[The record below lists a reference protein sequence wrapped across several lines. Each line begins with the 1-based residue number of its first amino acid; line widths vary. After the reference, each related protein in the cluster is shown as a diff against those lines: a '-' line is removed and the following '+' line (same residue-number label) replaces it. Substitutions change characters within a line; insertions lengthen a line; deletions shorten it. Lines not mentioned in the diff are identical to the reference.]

1 MVRAG
6 LAPSLSMSMASR
18 LSEALFSSFRKSQSS
33 GLQAEARD
41 GQHSAD
47 SSGSPAV
54 LETLDALPASS
65 VAEAKSPLGRSGIQA
80 IQATSSITCKG
91 GAGIGDVEASPREP
105 ADTSALPVSDP
116 SDVVAPC
123 SSRALLEDLQ
133 ATSVTKRLRS
143 KTKGPSDAPT
153 TPRRSLRLK
162 GLPPET
168 PSPLPR
174 PARALRALGA
184 YKGPEPPS
192 GKRKLP
198 ELRQDLPNR
207 CSFVSVLEQARSSGP
222 GGKPS
227 EKKGVTKGK
236 KAGVKP
242 RRQTER
248 PNTLQPSMR
257 QRGLLRVPAL
267 TQIPAIIFKSWKPS
281 PSKRPLPKRCR
292 MPPLQAWRNERVVYE
307 RTPSSQTPSVVA
319 VEVDMTRSAQAPNRN
334 FQLPALQ
341 APLEAMEASEF
352 VGICTSRLRSRVLA
366 LPDRGDALPCTV
378 GINGPGI
385 LHVLDGS
392 LRIAKEGAAKE
403 TQLSAGSF
411 LLVKDSDKRLV
422 APPRT
427 GPRPRPNT
435 VGVRFLWVE
444 VRK

>member
-18 LSEALFSSFRKSQSS
+18 LSEALFSSFRKSQPS

-41 GQHSAD
+41 GQHRD
-47 SSGSPAV
+47 SSESPAV
-54 LETLDALPASS
+54 PPEPS
-65 VAEAKSPLGRSGIQA
+65 VAEAKSPLARGSG
-80 IQATSSITCKG
+80 SSAASAATCKG
-91 GAGIGDVEASPREP
+91 GARLGDVEASPRER
-105 ADTSALPVSDP
+105 AGTSALPVSDP

-123 SSRALLEDLQ
+123 SSRAVLEDLQ

-162 GLPPET
+162 GLPPQT

-174 PARALRALGA
+174 PPQASRISRSLGA
-184 YKGPEPPS
+184 YKGPEPPVR
-192 GKRKLP
+192 KRKLP
-198 ELRQDLPNR
+198 QLRQDSPNR
-207 CSFVSVLEQARSSGP
+207 CSFASVLEQARSTGP
-222 GGKPS
+222 GGPGKPS
-227 EKKGVTKGK
+227 KKK
-236 KAGVKP
+236 GVKP
-242 RRQTER
+242 RHPRQTER
-248 PNTLQPSMR
+248 PNTLQPMR
-257 QRGLLRVPAL
+257 QRGVLRVPAL
-267 TQIPAIIFKSWKPS
+267 TQIPASIFESWKPS

-319 VEVDMTRSAQAPNRN
+319 VEVDMTRSAQVPNRN

-341 APLEAMEASEF
+341 APLQAMEASEF

-403 TQLSAGSF
+403 MQLSAGSF
-411 LLVKDSDKRLV
+411 MLVKDSDKRLV

-427 GPRPRPNT
+427 GRPRPNT

-444 VRK
+444 VR